1 MPTSY
6 RPGQSVT
13 VRDCRVGRMWSAT
26 YKGDNCP
33 RDKTGVIIEIN
44 GSRTRAELRNIRK
57 V

>member
-6 RPGQSVT
+6 RPGQAVT
-13 VRDCRVGRMWSAT
+13 VRDCHGKNWPAT
-26 YKGDNCP
+26 YKGDNGP
-33 RDKTGVIIEIN
+33 RDPKGVIIEIN